1 MKKAVCLMF
10 GVLLVGILACGGLTP
25 QPEATETLVFS
36 RPARPYENEN
46 FSFTIPADWGTMEEV
61 WKYVSTPGADY
72 YGLGVGEIIT
82 IQYPAYQGQGDAF
95 FAVAASPLADG
106 ETLESRF
113 NKAYENPVP
122 EIKGVIQQTFELGA
136 LSGLEISYDRP
147 WGEPWWH
154 FRDIWLEKDGM
165 IYVLSCQ
172 TYITNFD
179 DHAAIF
185 DQILAGFQ
193 FKE

>member
-1 MKKAVCLMF
+1 MKKPVFLLF
-10 GVLLVGILACGGLTP
+10 GILLVTTLACSSLTP
-25 QPEATETLVFS
+25 EPKATETIAFS
-36 RPARPYENEN
+36 KPARPYENEN

-72 YGLGVGEIIT
+72 YGLGVGEIIS
-82 IQYPAYQGQGDAF
+82 IQFPAYQGQGGTF
-95 FAVAASPLADG
+95 FTVSTSPLGDG

-113 NKAYENPVP
+113 KQAYENPVP
-122 EIKGVIQQTFELGA
+122 EIENVIEQTFERGT

-154 FRDIWLEKDGM
+154 FHDLWLEKGGS
-165 IYVLSCQ
+165 IYVLSSL
-172 TYITNFD
+172 TYINQFENNK
-179 DHAAIF
+179 AIF
-185 DQILAGFQ
+185 DQILDSFQ